1 MKLIMTLVLTLGF
14 QNIASADTLVSK
26 EDPSSRPYKNEVY
39 ADVNSKVDGVDFKSW
54 ESDFNE
60 SLENHDNQCTGKNC
74 KFKNKQAFDPSWD
87 L

>member
-1 MKLIMTLVLTLGF
+1 MKLIMALILLTF
-14 QNIASADTLVSK
+14 STQITAFADVDVESQQ
-26 EDPSSRPYKNEVY
+26 PHKNEVY
-39 ADVNSKVDGVDFKSW
+39 ADVNTKVDGVDFKSW

-74 KFKNKQAFDPSWD
+74 QFKNKQAFDPSWD